1 MKKIN
6 FYKEFDGNMR
16 EAILLIQTADRKGLL
31 AAISTFFSS
40 RSFNILQCRQYTD
53 VRDGRYF
60 MRIRLDLSDME
71 ITRKQ
76 LEDEFGGFAATLG
89 LEYSIYYGEDKPKV
103 ALLVSKTSHCLYDL
117 LAHVR
122 EGDLGCEIPL
132 IISNHPDLEHVA
144 DMFRV
149 PFFCFPVEPGCKAE
163 QEEQVLELLDRYHID
178 LVVLARYM
186 QVLSDRFIEHY
197 PSRIINIHHAFLPA
211 FQGGNPY
218 LRAWE
223 RGVKM
228 IGATAHY
235 ATAELDEGPI
245 IEQDVERITH
255 ESDPDELK
263 RIGKD
268 IERRVLTRAVR
279 AHLEHRVI
287 ISGRR
292 TIVFSR

>member
-1 MKKIN
+1 MRVVIDLDGVDMTRRALS
-6 FYKEFDGNMR
+6 EAFDEVARRMHLR
-16 EAILLIQTADRKGLL
+16 YSVHFSEDR
-31 AAISTFFSS
+31 S
-40 RSFNILQCRQYTD
+40 R
-53 VRDGRYF
+53 
-60 MRIRLDLSDME
+60 
-71 ITRKQ
+71 
-76 LEDEFGGFAATLG
+76 
-89 LEYSIYYGEDKPKV
+89 V
-103 ALLVSKTSHCLYDL
+103 ALLVSKASHCLYDL

-122 EGDLGCEIPL
+122 EGDLACEVPL
-132 IISNHPDLEHVA
+132 IIGNHPELEHVA
-144 DMFRV
+144 DMFNV
-149 PFFCFPVEPGCKAE
+149 PFFCCPVEPGGAPE
-163 QEEQVLELLDRYHID
+163 QEKAVLELLERHKID

-186 QVLSDRFIEHY
+186 RILSESFIERY
-197 PSRIINIHHAFLPA
+197 PHRIINIHHAFLPA

-218 LRAWE
+218 LRAWQ

-255 ESDPDELK
+255 EDSPEDLK
-263 RIGKD
+263 QIGKD

-287 ISGRR
+287 IAGRR